1 VFDGDEDS
9 VEENQ
14 NDDQPVERLTLD
26 DMPHSYSA
34 THTSTDVIQT

>member
-1 VFDGDEDS
+1 VLDGDEDR

-26 DMPHSYSA
+26 DMPNFYS
-34 THTSTDVIQT
+34 TPHTSTDVIQT